1 MKRAR
6 GSAYPLD
13 YYEKG
18 EAETLE
24 AVPRYEGSA
33 LGFRL
38 VYDRAARTVRGGSFY
53 YRQDDARAAD
63 REKLGPDNYCDTFGF
78 RLVREAT

>member
-13 YYEKG
+13 YFEKG

-38 VYDRAARTVRGGSFY
+38 VSDAPMQVYRGGSWRGY
-53 YRQDDARAAD
+53 RAAAGAPFRNWD
-63 REKLGPDNYCDTFGF
+63 HVPRTASTLGF
-78 RLVREAT
+78 RLAREGK